1 MTWPNELLSVNFAS
15 VFTLTGMPENDG
27 SGRSCREEYRK
38 SWRNNSA
45 TGLTSSG
52 TWTTSDGTP
61 LPTSS
66 QRLLSNFSAMRSDQA
81 RSQQKDSGQVP
92 RAITVELGRPGE
104 APRWTST
111 LAHPR
116 LLQREETLQKGGLL
130 RLHRRPTWQLSDHEK
145 RSLRDKVLQKGGQRC
160 LSYWDLAGEMLEGTR
175 QRLDSYY
182 ADRRQDFPGCG
193 GKIPGEFD
201 DEYEEDHGVCIV
213 GSKRKTEEDARTLGG
228 APLLKRRH
236 ISTSADSGMDQ
247 LEYTSTARVQT
258 AADGDTGSQESQQ
271 DFFGYHALPDVE
283 YPVHAHD
290 GGFLQRLGG
299 EHLRSGGVRRVACG
313 AAQLAVHEPVSGW
326 PTDEYQDERGT
337 ELQDGEPPGPH
348 PHQLLAAREFSEEGG
363 SGDGDIPFESNL
375 DQSETPVMSDDDD
388 HPGIINDPDSDTEF
402 DQYESDYFNYYN
414 YHDDS
419 DYPLSDLYSDSQYP
433 KPQGS

>member
-1 MTWPNELLSVNFAS
+1 
-15 VFTLTGMPENDG
+15 MPDNDRSGG
-27 SGRSCREEYRK
+27 SCRK
-38 SWRNNSA
+38 SWRNSSA
-45 TGLTSSG
+45 TGLTGEG

-61 LPTSS
+61 LPASS
-66 QRLLSNFSAMRSDQA
+66 QRLLSHFSAMRSDQA
-81 RSQQKDSGQVP
+81 GSESTNSGQVS

-116 LLQREETLQKGGLL
+116 LLQRKATLPESGLL

-160 LSYWDLAGEMLEGTR
+160 LSYWDLAGEMLEGAS
-175 QRLDSYY
+175 QRLNSYY

-193 GKIPGEFD
+193 GKIPGQFD

-213 GSKRKTEEDARTLGG
+213 GSKRKTEEDTGTMGG
-228 APLLKRRH
+228 APLFKRRH
-236 ISTSADSGMDQ
+236 LSTSADSGMDQ
-247 LEYTSTARVQT
+247 LEYQEAPHFQATTIGDSSTP
-258 AADGDTGSQESQQ
+258 SSQQ
-271 DFFGYHALPDVE
+271 NFYGYHALPHVE

-313 AAQLAVHEPVSGW
+313 ATQFPVHESILGRPAYEHS
-326 PTDEYQDERGT
+326 DEGGT
-337 ELQDGEPPGPH
+337 ELQDTEFAGPH
-348 PHQLLAAREFSEEGG
+348 PDQLHATREFPEEGG
-363 SGDGDIPFESNL
+363 DRDGDIPFEGNL
-375 DQSETPVMSDDDD
+375 DNSETPVMSDDDD

-402 DQYESDYFNYYN
+402 DQYEADYFNYFN
-414 YHDDS
+414 YHDDT
-419 DYPLSDLYSDSQYP
+419 DYPLTDLYSDSQYP
-433 KPQGS
+433 KGSDYS